1 MKPYSIFKK
10 IPAFLLLF
18 VLFSFTPEV
27 AAQSANSIT
36 TFILVRHAEKDL
48 TQSTNDPDL
57 SPEGKERA
65 EKLLALLK
73 NADITDI
80 FSTPYKRTT
89 QTVQPLASGL
99 NMEVKHYQR
108 MDSAVFENMI
118 ENNPG
123 GKIVVA
129 GHSNT
134 IPELL
139 NYFTGSQQYKVM
151 GEGEY
156 GRLFI
161 VSVNSIGEASVL
173 TINY

>member
-1 MKPYSIFKK
+1 MKSYFIFKK
-10 IPAFLLLF
+10 TTAFLMLF
-18 VLFSFTPEV
+18 VLFAFASEV
-27 AAQSANSIT
+27 AAQSANGIT

-48 TQSTNDPDL
+48 AQSTNDPDL

-80 FSTPYKRTT
+80 FSTPYKRTM
-89 QTVQPLASGL
+89 QTVQPLASGQ
-99 NMEVKHYQR
+99 NMQVKHYEPL
-108 MDSAVFENMI
+108 DFSVFESII
-118 ENNPG
+118 ENKPG

-129 GHSNT
+129 GHSNS

-139 NYFTGSQQYKVM
+139 NYFTGYQKYKVM

-161 VSVNSIGEASVL
+161 VSVNSVGDASVL
-173 TINY
+173 KLNY

>member
-1 MKPYSIFKK
+1 MKSSFIIKK
-10 IPAFLLLF
+10 TTAFLILF
-18 VLFSFTPEV
+18 VLFAFSSEV
-27 AAQSANSIT
+27 VAQSANGIT

-57 SPEGKERA
+57 SAEGKERG

-73 NADITDI
+73 NADITEI
-80 FSTPYKRTT
+80 FSTPYKRTM
-89 QTVQPLASGL
+89 QTVQPLAAGQNIEIKTYEPL
-99 NMEVKHYQR
+99 NF
-108 MDSAVFENMI
+108 SVFESLI
-118 ENNPG
+118 ETNPG

-139 NYFTGSQQYKVM
+139 NHLTGSQKYKVM

-161 VSVNSIGEASVL
+161 VSVNSIGDASVL